1 MSNNKQYHRRSIRLQ
16 GYDYTQNGAYFVT
29 ICAHER
35 LHLFGKVVDGNM
47 HLNDWGMFVRS
58 CWHEIPSHHPYI
70 ELDAFVVMPNH
81 MHGVIVIAGDNGVMI
96 DTTGDDRRGMIDTT
110 GDDRRGM
117 IDTTGDD
124 RRGMIDTTGDD
135 RRGMIDTTG
144 DDRRGMIY
152 HAPTDIKR
160 EFSKPIAHSLSSI
173 VGTFKAAVTR
183 HIKRQPNA
191 PDHPIWQRNYYEHI
205 IRSEESLNT
214 IRSYV
219 ATNPTKW
226 VEDSLHNP

>member
-117 IDTTGDD
+117 I
-124 RRGMIDTTGDD
+124 
-135 RRGMIDTTG
+135 
-144 DDRRGMIY
+144 Y